1 MSKNMTKKGLALGAG
16 IALVASAFVAAPA
29 SADTTG
35 PITLVPSAGTTFNSI
50 LQSGITLSSEIDP
63 ITSVEDAG
71 TLAFLIENPGAK
83 AIGATFDTHGSL
95 AQALTFQTDTSPATT
110 AFTGMANA
118 NRLSDVSEARL
129 TSNAI
134 TSSNKFVYMTG
145 FSDVDDGSPTFAEA
159 AARATAARAEVQTID
174 ELLVAAGVVAITLPN
189 GTVINHTLANDD
201 TDSEIATALQADVS
215 ITYATITATAG
226 AVNAADGS
234 GTVDVVIT
242 FTANGNQKPV
252 TLTNAGGSIG
262 TVTETTKGSLGAN
275 AAGYNFGSISGASTL
290 AITTTETTA
299 NVTLYVTAWLDANGD
314 GKIDTFEKSS
324 DRETVI
330 LYAPGNVSATTT
342 VDYLLAD
349 NSAYRTTV
357 AYNNNI
363 NPFQV
368 AAKTYGKLFNG
379 GTVVDVSAAETD
391 TTKTANANYTVAAIA
406 ASATAYGSETTI
418 GIAKNT
424 LSVGVTSSGVGNA
437 YYFVTNNVVDMA
449 AGTYTA
455 QTYYLTAADT
465 YVAIGAASAAYDLNV
480 GISSLVDTLDA
491 SVTETANLDFD
502 GTSTVGVR
510 TGTKSFDIAVQ
521 AQDGGV
527 TLAASNLKIK
537 ATVTAVALTS
547 GAVSVTGSSAA
558 LAEDGVTVA
567 YGYTNSKGIA
577 TFSIGNTVGTK
588 ADQVTAKFEI
598 LKNDGTWADA
608 ETVTAT
614 WADATLA
621 SWSSVGGNYTSG
633 ETVSLSFKAID
644 QFGEGVSV
652 DDSASL
658 SVVATAYVGG
668 IAKPLTYSKTTA
680 VVDGV
685 VAFSFANYAVAGG
698 SAQLSATLNAGSSA
712 ATPTT
717 GSATIV
723 VNVYNSNATASVTVA
738 DSFSSAIN
746 YADNVTGSKSSSA
759 VTAAATASGIA
770 AAASA
775 TITGNVLDVN
785 GVGQPGAAVTL
796 SADGVLFADTSA
808 YAEDTITTYANEY
821 GSFSVT
827 VYSHAVNAAGAK
839 VSIVSGSVSTS
850 TLYKSYLPNSI
861 NDENLAFSWNIPA
874 ELVKNTTYAVVAT
887 LTDKWSNP
895 IGAYDTDAA
904 AGGTDYGVAFQGTG
918 AIEVNGVGTTVYKDF
933 NAKGEATVFVR
944 SIKDI
949 AGPGAVSATISGNST
964 YATGSGTATS
974 TLGTVGS
981 SNTVDDTATVWD
993 ETLWSNP
1000 LSVERDVKDVAS
1012 VATTATKVNAG
1023 SFKGYVALYAKGYA
1037 GKRMSAKVGKDW
1049 VVVAALASNF
1059 ERVVEF
1065 TGAGVDVAVRIYIDR
1080 VLMDT
1085 INLTT
1090 K

>member
-16 IALVASAFVAAPA
+16 IALVASAFGAAPA

-35 PITLVPSAGTTFNSI
+35 PITLVPNAGTTFNSI
-50 LQSGITLSSEIDP
+50 LQSGITLQSEIDP
-63 ITSVEDAG
+63 TTSLASAASLTYVIT
-71 TLAFLIENPGAK
+71 NPGA
-83 AIGATFDTHGSL
+83 ASITATYDGNGLAVAAAAGTYAEQLSVVQDT
-95 AQALTFQTDTSPATT
+95 AAATT
-110 AFTGMANA
+110 AVDLT
-118 NRLSDVSEARL
+118 ARI
-129 TSNAI
+129 S
-134 TSSNKFVYMTG
+134 
-145 FSDVDDGSPTFAEA
+145 DDGAEHA
-159 AARATAARAEVQTID
+159 AAAATTKKFLYITGALDQSTTDQDGVTNDEPAALTN
-174 ELLVAAGVVAITLPN
+174 LAG
-189 GTVINHTLANDD
+189 
-201 TDSEIATALQADVS
+201 
-215 ITYATITATAG
+215 
-226 AVNAADGS
+226 VNAA
-234 GTVDVVIT
+234 
-242 FTANGNQKPV
+242 N
-252 TLTNAGGSIG
+252 TLT
-262 TVTETTKGSLGAN
+262 
-275 AAGYNFGSISGASTL
+275 
-290 AITTTETTA
+290 ITTTETAA
-299 NVTLYVTAWLDANGD
+299 NVTLTVQAFLDADGD
-314 GKIDTFEKSS
+314 GLLDTFEAFS
-324 DRETVI
+324 DVETVI
-330 LYAPGNVSATTT
+330 LYAAGNVSATTT

-368 AAKTYGKLFNG
+368 AAKTYGKLLVG
-379 GTVVDVSAAETD
+379 GTLVDVTDDETD
-391 TTKTANANYTVAAIA
+391 TTTDGDADDYTVAAIA

-418 GIAKNT
+418 GIAANT
-424 LSVGVTSSGVGNA
+424 LSVGVTGVGVGNA
-437 YYFVTNNVVDMA
+437 YNYDSTANNVVDMA
-449 AGTYTA
+449 TGTYTA
-455 QTYYLTAADT
+455 QTYYNTT
-465 YVAIGAASAAYDLNV
+465 GTTFIAIGAASAAYDLNV

-547 GAVSVTGSSAA
+547 GSVSVTGSSAA

-577 TFSIGNTVGTK
+577 TFSIGNTVGTR
-588 ADQVTAKFEI
+588 ADSVTAKFEI
-598 LKNDGTWADA
+598 LKDDGTWADA

-644 QFGEGVSV
+644 QFGSAVSV

-668 IAKPLTYSKTTA
+668 IAKPLTYSKTVA

-698 SAQLSATLNAGSSA
+698 SAQLSATLYAGPSL

-746 YADNVTGSKSSSA
+746 YADNVTGSKSSAA

-964 YATGSGTATS
+964 YATGNAAATS
-974 TLGTVGS
+974 TLGTVGA

-1000 LSVERDVKDVAS
+1000 LSAERDVKDAASAVVAGGLK
-1012 VATTATKVNAG
+1012 TGEKVNVG
-1023 SFKGYVALYAKGYA
+1023 TFNGKIVVYAKGMKGGTITWKIA
-1037 GKRMSAKVGKDW
+1037 GKWVKVQVTKDYQLFDRLT
-1049 VVVAALASNF
+1049 AAIGVNVNVDIH
-1059 ERVVEF
+1059 R
-1065 TGAGVDVAVRIYIDR
+1065 AGVKTPLLSKT
-1080 VLMDT
+1080 VL
-1085 INLTT
+1085 T